1 MVVGAVIST
10 HAVATT
16 PTATTGVNRAVR
28 ASAAQVSPAVGRSQA
43 AASQFEPGSANPA
56 AVTIGTVTA
65 KTAAVRI
72 SSNRSPE
79 YGAASPISRVGSR
92 PPAKATATPARGAS
106 GATTRNISRKRS
118 ST

>member
-1 MVVGAVIST
+1 MMVGAVTRT

-16 PTATTGVNRAVR
+16 PTATTGVMRAVR

-43 AASQFEPGSANPA
+43 AAGPVEAGRASPA

-79 YGAASPISRVGSR
+79 YGAARPISRVGSR
-92 PPAKATATPARGAS
+92 PPAKATATPTRGPS
-106 GATTRNISRKRS
+106 GATTRNIRRKRS